1 MRRKWIAAR
10 GDQED
15 LGAPHHDD
23 AAGSLQGE
31 MIMTRRLLLALA
43 LIASLAYSAGA
54 QEVTVGVTLGATGPG
69 ASLGIHYKN
78 AFQLFPKT
86 LGGQPVKYI
95 MLEDAPDPAVAA
107 KNTRK
112 LIAQDNVELI
122 MGSVSVPSTTQV
134 AQIATEA
141 KTPMIALSPVA
152 LPPDKL
158 EWIFVVPQ
166 PVPLMMNAVVEH
178 MKSKGVKTIGYIGF
192 SDSWG
197 DLVLKALEKN
207 ATPAEIKIVTDER
220 YARADTSVTGQ
231 ILKVL
236 AANPDAV
243 AVGGSGT
250 GGALP
255 HVGLVEHGYTK
266 QIYHNHGTVNRE
278 FIKVGGKEVEGAIA
292 PTGPLIVAE
301 ELPADNPIKKVAGDF
316 VTRYEQTFGAGSRN
330 AFAGYSYDGYLL
342 LDAAVTKAMA
352 RAKPGTPDFR
362 PALRD
367 AIEQTRDVV
376 GTHGVY
382 NMTPKDHTGLD
393 SRARV
398 LVQVKDGAWRLI
410 K

>member
-1 MRRKWIAAR
+1 MRR
-10 GDQED
+10 GF
-15 LGAPHHDD
+15 
-23 AAGSLQGE
+23 
-31 MIMTRRLLLALA
+31 ALA
-43 LIASLAYSAGA
+43 CVLFASLAGSAGA
-54 QEVTVGVTLGATGPG
+54 QEITVGVTMGATGPG

-95 MLEDAPDPAVAA
+95 ILEDATDPANAA
-107 KNTRK
+107 KNARK
-112 LIAQDNVELI
+112 LIAEDKVDVV

-158 EWIFVVPQ
+158 EWVFVVPQ
-166 PVPLMMNAVVEH
+166 PVALMMGAVVDH
-178 MKSKGVKTIGYIGF
+178 MKTKGVKTVGYVGF

-197 DLVLKALEKN
+197 DLVLKALEQH
-207 ATPAEIKIVTDER
+207 AGPAGIKVVTNER

-231 ILKVL
+231 VIKVL

-243 AVGGSGT
+243 VVGGSGT

-255 HVGLVEHGYTK
+255 HIGLVERNYKK

-278 FIKVGGKEVEGAIA
+278 YIKVGGKAVEGAIA
-292 PTGPLIVAE
+292 PTGPLLVPE
-301 ELPADNPIKKVAGDF
+301 DLPAGNPIKKVAADF
-316 VTRYEQTFGAGSRN
+316 IARYEAAFGAGSRN

-342 LDAAVTKAMA
+342 LEAAVPAALKK
-352 RAKPGTPDFR
+352 AKPGTPEFR
-362 PALRD
+362 AALRD
-367 AIEQTRDVV
+367 ALESVKEVV

-382 NMTPKDHTGLD
+382 TMSPKDHTGLD

-398 LVQVKDGAWRLI
+398 LVHVDKGAWRLLP
-410 K
+410 

>member
-1 MRRKWIAAR
+1 MSRR
-10 GDQED
+10 
-15 LGAPHHDD
+15 
-23 AAGSLQGE
+23 SF
-31 MIMTRRLLLALA
+31 LLASA
-43 LIASLAYSAGA
+43 LLASLACAASA

-86 LGGQPVKYI
+86 LGGHPVKYI
-95 MLEDAPDPAVAA
+95 ILEDATDPANAA
-107 KNTRK
+107 KNARK
-112 LIAQDNVELI
+112 LIAEDKVDVI

-158 EWIFVVPQ
+158 EWTFVVPQ
-166 PVPLMMNAVVEH
+166 PVPLMMSAVVEH
-178 MKSKGVKTIGYIGF
+178 MKAKGVKTVGYVGF

-197 DLVLKALEKN
+197 DLVLKALEQHAN
-207 ATPAEIKIVTDER
+207 PAGIKVVTNER

-231 ILKVL
+231 VIKIL

-243 AVGGSGT
+243 VVGGSGT

-255 HVGLVEHGYTK
+255 HLGLVERGYKK

-278 FIKVGGKEVEGAIA
+278 FIKVGSKAVEGAIA
-292 PTGPLIVAE
+292 PTGPLIVPE

-316 VTRYEQTFGAGSRN
+316 IQRYEQAFGAGSRN
-330 AFAGYSYDGYLL
+330 AFAGYSYDGFLL
-342 LDAAVTKAMA
+342 LNAAVPAAMA
-352 RAKPGTPDFR
+352 KAKPGTPEFR
-362 PALRD
+362 SALRD
-367 AIEQTRDVV
+367 ALESAKNVV
-376 GTHGVY
+376 GAHGVY
-382 NMTPKDHTGLD
+382 SMTAKDHTGLD
-393 SRARV
+393 NRARV
-398 LVQVKDGAWRLI
+398 LVQVKDGAWRLM